1 MSRDFLMRRADEAR
15 VLNLFNHEEDFDY
28 HTPQLCCYVLT
39 MRKKIIEN
47 GMWLVPDGLKCL

>member
-39 MRKKIIEN
+39 TRKKIIEN
-47 GMWLVPDGLKCL
+47 GM